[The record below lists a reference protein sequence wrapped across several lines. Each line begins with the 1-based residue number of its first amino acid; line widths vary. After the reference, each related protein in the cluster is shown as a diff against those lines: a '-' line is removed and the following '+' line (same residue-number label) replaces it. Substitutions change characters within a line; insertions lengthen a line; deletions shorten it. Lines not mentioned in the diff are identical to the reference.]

1 MFFFAKNFLDS
12 KKTFLEM
19 NTFKIFER
27 IHFKM
32 PQKKNQIQ
40 TYHFIM

>member
-1 MFFFAKNFLDS
+1 
-12 KKTFLEM
+12 M

-27 IHFKM
+27 TNIVLEIHFKM
-32 PQKKNQIQ
+32 PPKKNQIQ